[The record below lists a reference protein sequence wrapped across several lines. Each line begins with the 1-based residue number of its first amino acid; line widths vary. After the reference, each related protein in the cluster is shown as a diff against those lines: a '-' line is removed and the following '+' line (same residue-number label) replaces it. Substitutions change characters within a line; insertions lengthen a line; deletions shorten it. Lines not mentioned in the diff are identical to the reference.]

1 MTTSAFPRS
10 VLALLLLGTALAVA
24 GCAASQT
31 ELAPAPGADEAS
43 GMMDAAVDRVEG
55 VRMVVQS
62 QAWPGM
68 AEVKTEVTPLRVVIE
83 NDGSVPVRLRYDEF
97 TLVGPQGQR
106 YAALPPYGVEG
117 SVAEPTLVEGYA
129 PVTAP
134 TFEYND
140 FYVAPYYASAYPT
153 LDPYAD
159 PFYYDSYYYDRYD
172 TVWQSINLPTEEM
185 VAEVLPEGVLDPGGR
200 VAGFLYFERVD
211 PEIPRVRFRADLVS
225 VADGD
230 VFGEVS
236 IPFTVNQE

>member
-1 MTTSAFPRS
+1 MPFSSLVRSALVVF
-10 VLALLLLGTALAVA
+10 VLAGALAAA
-24 GCAASQT
+24 GCATSRT
-31 ELAPAPGADEAS
+31 ELDPAPAANEVS

-68 AEVKTEVTPLRVVIE
+68 SEIKTEVTPLRVVIE
-83 NDGSVPVRLRYDEF
+83 NNGSVPVRLRYDEF
-97 TLVGPQGQR
+97 TLVGPQGTR
-106 YAALPPYGVEG
+106 YSALPPYGVEG
-117 SVAEPTLVEGYA
+117 SVEEPVLVEGYD
-129 PVTAP
+129 PITAP
-134 TFEYND
+134 AFEYDN

-153 LDPYAD
+153 IDPYAD
-159 PFYYDSYYYDRYD
+159 PFYYDPYYYDRYE

-211 PEIPRVRFRADLVS
+211 PEAPRVRFRADLVS
-225 VADGD
+225 AADGD

-236 IPFTVNQE
+236 IPFIVNQE

>member
-1 MTTSAFPRS
+1 MRLSFLLRS
-10 VLALLLLGTALAVA
+10 TLAIVFLVGALAA
-24 GCAASQT
+24 TGCTASRT
-31 ELAPAPGADEAS
+31 DLDPAPAANEVS

-62 QAWPGM
+62 QAWSGM
-68 AEVKTEVTPLRVVIE
+68 SEVKAEVTPLRVVIE
-83 NDGSVPVRLRYDEF
+83 NNGSVPVRLRYDEF
-97 TLVGPQGQR
+97 TLVGPQGAR
-106 YAALPPYGVEG
+106 YSALPPYGVEG
-117 SVAEPTLVEGYA
+117 SVEEPVLVEGYD
-129 PVTAP
+129 PITAP
-134 TFEYND
+134 TFEYSN

-159 PFYYDSYYYDRYD
+159 PFYYDPYYYDRYE
-172 TVWQSINLPTEEM
+172 TAWQSINLPTEEM

-211 PEIPRVRFRADLVS
+211 PETPRVRFRADLVS
-225 VADGD
+225 AVDGD